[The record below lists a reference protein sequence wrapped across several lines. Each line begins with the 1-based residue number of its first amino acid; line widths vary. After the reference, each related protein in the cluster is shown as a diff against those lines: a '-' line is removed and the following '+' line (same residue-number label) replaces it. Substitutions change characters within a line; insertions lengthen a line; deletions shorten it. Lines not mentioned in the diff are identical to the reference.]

1 MKQGKIKKMKVV
13 RIDENEYELEDGRVY
28 EHVVRLDHVPSL
40 EEFQKIYDEQV
51 DNMNRLLEEA
61 DEDE

>member
-13 RIDENEYELEDGRVY
+13 RVDENEYELEDGRVY
-28 EHVVRLDHVPSL
+28 EHVVRLDPVPSL

-51 DNMNRLLEEA
+51 DNMNRLLEET